1 MREKDLTDQMA
12 SFGDY
17 IAARRKALNLK
28 QKDLSAKIRKE
39 DGTHISIPYL
49 HDVEAG
55 KRNPPSDDMI
65 EQLGTILDVPVDILY
80 FYAERLPADLKKFD
94 VPEAQ
99 ILAAFEA
106 FRRELFAGGK
116 KKKRR

>member
-1 MREKDLTDQMA
+1 MP

-28 QKDLSAKIRKE
+28 QKDLAAKIKKE
-39 DGTHISIPYL
+39 DGTRISIPYL

-55 KRNPPSDDMI
+55 RRNPPSDDMI

-80 FYAERLPADLKKFD
+80 FYAERMPADLKKFD
-94 VPEAQ
+94 VPEKQ

-106 FRRELFAGGK
+106 FRREVFAAGK
-116 KKKRR
+116 KKKRK